1 MYVACQSTDDIPSVL
16 DCVGEENIVIGTD
29 YGHTDT
35 SSELDAIL
43 ILQAQTDID
52 RETKDRILHYNPKAL
67 YDL

>member
-1 MYVACQSTDDIPSVL
+1 MTHASRLFKLREALAEQ
-16 DCVGEENIVIGTD
+16 
-29 YGHTDT
+29 
-35 SSELDAIL
+35 ELDAIL